1 MTQRFVIAMT
11 ISQAAAHARLD
22 EMHRDAALSRL
33 AHPLRSR
40 PSKRRGW
47 TPAKRRWPVI
57 HNTTTTKE
65 VTK

>member
-22 EMHRDAALSRL
+22 EMHRDAALRRL
-33 AHPLRSR
+33 ADAHRPR
-40 PSKRRGW
+40 PSKRRAS

-57 HNTTTTKE
+57 HNTQTEE